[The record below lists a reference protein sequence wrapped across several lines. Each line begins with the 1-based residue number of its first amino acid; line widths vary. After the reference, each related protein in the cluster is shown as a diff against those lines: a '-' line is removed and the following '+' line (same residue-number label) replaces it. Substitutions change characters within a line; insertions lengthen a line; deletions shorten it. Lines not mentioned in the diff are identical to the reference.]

1 MSGSCKLFKE
11 SLAPEIVTELEK
23 TGCCVVPIPEAIK
36 KHKEKLAMKACQQYA
51 LDAYADNIV
60 LLDTGLSQ
68 ADDALLSAG
77 RAAYDP
83 RL

>member
-1 MSGSCKLFKE
+1 
-11 SLAPEIVTELEK
+11 
-23 TGCCVVPIPEAIK
+23 
-36 KHKEKLAMKACQQYA
+36 MKACQQYA

-60 LLDTGLSQ
+60 LLDTG
-68 ADDALLSAG
+68 SAKLMTLIIRW